1 MQHNRRLYPAEGA
14 TPRFHLPRGTLP
26 HPRSCALAFLPA
38 LVVGLLAA
46 LLPTPAS
53 PAPSPAPAMTGLHVV
68 GNQLLNAAG
77 QPVRLLGVNRSGSEY
92 ACVDGWGIFD
102 GPTDAASVQAMLAW
116 RINAVR
122 LPLNET
128 CWLGINGVNP
138 AYSGANYQNA
148 IAQYVALLT
157 SYNLAVILDLHW
169 SAPGTQVARGQLPMP
184 ARDHA
189 VELWRQVAQ
198 RFGSNSAVLFDLY
211 NEPWP
216 DGNRNTLEAWR
227 CWREGGNCAG
237 VGYVAAGMQ
246 ELVGAVREA
255 GARNPLIVSGIRYA
269 SQLDRWLEYR
279 PADPLNQLVA
289 GWHSYGDGLDCQ
301 GWSCW
306 ESVLGGVSGQVPL
319 VATEIG
325 EFDCKA
331 SYIEQVMSWL
341 DGRGQ
346 SYLAWTW
353 GPFSCARDPALIV
366 DWGGTPT
373 QTYGQGYKEHL
384 AKVAGGQPTSVPTPT
399 VAATPTLTPLLCDIN
414 GDGRVDIFDYTL
426 LVQNFGRVGAG
437 NPADCNRD
445 GRVDIFDYTLL
456 IQNFGRR
463 AP

>member
-1 MQHNRRLYPAEGA
+1 
-14 TPRFHLPRGTLP
+14 
-26 HPRSCALAFLPA
+26 
-38 LVVGLLAA
+38 
-46 LLPTPAS
+46 
-53 PAPSPAPAMTGLHVV
+53 
-68 GNQLLNAAG
+68 
-77 QPVRLLGVNRSGSEY
+77 
-92 ACVDGWGIFD
+92 
-102 GPTDAASVQAMLAW
+102 
-116 RINAVR
+116 
-122 LPLNET
+122 
-128 CWLGINGVNP
+128 
-138 AYSGANYQNA
+138 
-148 IAQYVALLT
+148 
-157 SYNLAVILDLHW
+157 
-169 SAPGTQVARGQLPMP
+169 
-184 ARDHA
+184 
-189 VELWRQVAQ
+189 
-198 RFGSNSAVLFDLY
+198 
-211 NEPWP
+211 
-216 DGNRNTLEAWR
+216 
-227 CWREGGNCAG
+227 
-237 VGYVAAGMQ
+237 
-246 ELVGAVREA
+246 
-255 GARNPLIVSGIRYA
+255 
-269 SQLDRWLEYR
+269 
-279 PADPLNQLVA
+279 
-289 GWHSYGDGLDCQ
+289 
-301 GWSCW
+301 
-306 ESVLGGVSGQVPL
+306 
-319 VATEIG
+319 EIG